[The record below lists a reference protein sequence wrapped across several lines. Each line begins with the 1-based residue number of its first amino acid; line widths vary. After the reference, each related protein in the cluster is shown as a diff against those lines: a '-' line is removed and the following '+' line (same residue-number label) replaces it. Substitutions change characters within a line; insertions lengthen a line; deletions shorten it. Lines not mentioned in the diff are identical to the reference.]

1 MSPAAF
7 LRDRALSVAVAIVCA
22 IAIGSVVA
30 VLGAGPDASV
40 LAACIVLACAAFAL
54 TVDYARRRAFYRD
67 LEQVVGDLDRTYYAT
82 ALIEPP
88 DFLEG
93 RLAYEALQATGK
105 AAADDV
111 AAHKQQAEA
120 YRDYIELW
128 IHEIKTP
135 IAAAALMASGLHGP
149 QAARIKGE
157 LDRIEGYVEQALYY
171 ARSTSLVQDY
181 AIRETSL
188 AEAVREAL
196 RKHARFLIERGV
208 APTVD
213 VDEDVRVF
221 ADVKW
226 LAFVIGQLVANAG
239 KYGASTLRFSVREEG
254 AGTSDARTVLE
265 VADDGWGVPAGDVP
279 RVFERAFTGE
289 NGRRLVHGHGAV
301 PRGRAVREDGPR
313 RGAGLGRGEGHA
325 RAAGVPARSPQARPA
340 VVKGMRFLCL
350 SCGDSGN
357 RRSWHRAGSFDSGLR
372 PPIRM
377 TACGFRPCCLAFS

>member
-93 RLAYEALQATGK
+93 RLAYEALQATEK

-289 NGRRLVHGHGAV
+289 NGRR
-301 PRGRAVREDGPR
+301 
-313 RGAGLGRGEGHA
+313 
-325 RAAGVPARSPQARPA
+325 
-340 VVKGMRFLCL
+340 
-350 SCGDSGN
+350 
-357 RRSWHRAGSFDSGLR
+357 AGSSTGMGLYLVAELCAKMGLAVALASEEGKGTR
-372 PPIRM
+372 VL
-377 TACGFRPCCLAFS
+377 LAFPHDRRKLDLLS

>member
-279 RVFERAFTGE
+279 RVFDAPSPARTAGVRARPRAWGCTSWPSCA
-289 NGRRLVHGHGAV
+289 RRWVS
-301 PRGRAVREDGPR
+301 PWRWPRKRGRARACCWR
-313 RGAGLGRGEGHA
+313 SRTTAASSTCCREGHA
-325 RAAGVPARSPQARPA
+325 LP
-340 VVKGMRFLCL
+340 L
-350 SCGDSGN
+350 SFV
-357 RRSWHRAGSFDSGLR
+357 RR
-372 PPIRM
+372 
-377 TACGFRPCCLAFS
+377 

>member
-171 ARSTSLVQDY
+171 ARSTSLARDY
-181 AIRETSL
+181 AIRELPL
-188 AEAVREAL
+188 AEAVRAAC
-196 RKHARFLIERGV
+196 KKNARYLIEHGAIPSIEV
-208 APTVD
+208 GDD
-213 VDEDVRVF
+213 VSVF
-221 ADVKW
+221 ADASW
-226 LAFVIGQLVANAG
+226 LSFVLGQVVVNAA
-239 KYGASTLRFSVREEG
+239 KYGATAVRFTAREEG
-254 AGTSDARTVLE
+254 TGTSAARTVLE
-265 VADDGWGVPAGDVP
+265 IADNWRGIPAADVP
-279 RVFERAFTGE
+279 RVFDRGFTGE
-289 NGRRLVHGHGAV
+289 NGRAQGSATGMGLYLVATLC
-301 PRGRAVREDGPR
+301 EKM
-313 RGAGLGRGEGHA
+313 GLGVGLASEEGTGT
-325 RAAGVPARSPQARPA
+325 RV
-340 VVKGMRFLCL
+340 M
-350 SCGDSGN
+350 
-357 RRSWHRAGSFDSGLR
+357 
-372 PPIRM
+372 
-377 TACGFRPCCLAFS
+377 LAFPHDRRRRDVG

>member
-111 AAHKQQAEA
+111 AA
-120 YRDYIELW
+120 
-128 IHEIKTP
+128 
-135 IAAAALMASGLHGP
+135 AAAALMASGLHGP

-289 NGRRLVHGHGAV
+289 NGRR
-301 PRGRAVREDGPR
+301 
-313 RGAGLGRGEGHA
+313 
-325 RAAGVPARSPQARPA
+325 
-340 VVKGMRFLCL
+340 
-350 SCGDSGN
+350 
-357 RRSWHRAGSFDSGLR
+357 AGSSTGMGLYLVAELCAKMGLAVALASEEGKGTR
-372 PPIRM
+372 VL
-377 TACGFRPCCLAFS
+377 LAFPHDRRKLDLLS

>member
-1 MSPAAF
+1 M
-7 LRDRALSVAVAIVCA
+7 LKGYMRDRAAMFGCLLICYGTLFLIGYLYDIPFEKTRY
-22 IAIGSVVA
+22 IAEFS
-30 VLGAGPDASV
+30 GAGVFLCLLVDILKYAERWKE
-40 LAACIVLACAAFAL
+40 LKRCIATSDTYPGMFY
-54 TVDYARRRAFYRD
+54 TVPGD
-67 LEQVVGDLDRTYYAT
+67 LEALYRSMIAKMRQEKEELIFEDQKRYTEMMDYYGMWA
-82 ALIEPP
+82 
-88 DFLEG
+88 
-93 RLAYEALQATGK
+93 
-105 AAADDV
+105 
-111 AAHKQQAEA
+111 QQ
-120 YRDYIELW
+120 
-128 IHEIKTP
+128 IKTP

-226 LAFVIGQLVANAG
+226 LACVIGQLVANAG

-289 NGRRLVHGHGAV
+289 NGRRAGSSTGMGLYLVAELCAKMGLAV
-301 PRGRAVREDGPR
+301 ALASEE
-313 RGAGLGRGEGHA
+313 GEGT
-325 RAAGVPARSPQARPA
+325 RV
-340 VVKGMRFLCL
+340 L
-350 SCGDSGN
+350 
-357 RRSWHRAGSFDSGLR
+357 
-372 PPIRM
+372 
-377 TACGFRPCCLAFS
+377 LAFPHDRRKLDLLS

>member
-30 VLGAGPDASV
+30 VLCAGPDASV

-135 IAAAALMASGLHGP
+135 IAAATLM
-149 QAARIKGE
+149 IKGE

-289 NGRRLVHGHGAV
+289 NGRRAGSSTGMGLYLVAELCAKMGLAV
-301 PRGRAVREDGPR
+301 ALASEE
-313 RGAGLGRGEGHA
+313 GEGT
-325 RAAGVPARSPQARPA
+325 RV
-340 VVKGMRFLCL
+340 L
-350 SCGDSGN
+350 
-357 RRSWHRAGSFDSGLR
+357 
-372 PPIRM
+372 
-377 TACGFRPCCLAFS
+377 LAFPHDRRKLDLLS

>member
-279 RVFERAFTGE
+279 RVFSAPSPARTAGVRARPRAWGCTSWPSCA
-289 NGRRLVHGHGAV
+289 RRWVS
-301 PRGRAVREDGPR
+301 PWRWPRKRGRARACCWR
-313 RGAGLGRGEGHA
+313 SRTTAASSTCCREGHA
-325 RAAGVPARSPQARPA
+325 LP
-340 VVKGMRFLCL
+340 L
-350 SCGDSGN
+350 SFV
-357 RRSWHRAGSFDSGLR
+357 RR
-372 PPIRM
+372 
-377 TACGFRPCCLAFS
+377 

>member
-93 RLAYEALQATGK
+93 RLAYEALQE
-105 AAADDV
+105 
-111 AAHKQQAEA
+111 AEA

-289 NGRRLVHGHGAV
+289 NGRR
-301 PRGRAVREDGPR
+301 
-313 RGAGLGRGEGHA
+313 
-325 RAAGVPARSPQARPA
+325 
-340 VVKGMRFLCL
+340 
-350 SCGDSGN
+350 
-357 RRSWHRAGSFDSGLR
+357 AGSSTGMGLYLVAELCAKMGLAVALASEEGKGTR
-372 PPIRM
+372 VL
-377 TACGFRPCCLAFS
+377 LAFPHDRRKLDLLS

>member
-221 ADVKW
+221 ADV
-226 LAFVIGQLVANAG
+226 
-239 KYGASTLRFSVREEG
+239 
-254 AGTSDARTVLE
+254 TSDARTVLE

-289 NGRRLVHGHGAV
+289 NGRR
-301 PRGRAVREDGPR
+301 
-313 RGAGLGRGEGHA
+313 
-325 RAAGVPARSPQARPA
+325 
-340 VVKGMRFLCL
+340 
-350 SCGDSGN
+350 
-357 RRSWHRAGSFDSGLR
+357 AGSSTGMGLYLVAELCAKMGLAVALASEEGKGTR
-372 PPIRM
+372 VL
-377 TACGFRPCCLAFS
+377 LAFPHDRRKLDLLS

>member
-1 MSPAAF
+1 MSAF
-7 LRDRALSVAVAIVCA
+7 ALGAYLRDHAAQAAVGAAC
-22 IAIGSVVA
+22 IAGVSGMLA
-30 VLGAGPDASV
+30 VLGAGWQAAV
-40 LAACIVLACAAFAL
+40 LAAAFMALCFAVMLAIGF
-54 TVDYARRRAFYRD
+54 ARRARFYRELAGLSAQKAGPGNLASL
-67 LEQVVGDLDRTYYAT
+67 LE
-82 ALIEPP
+82 EP

-93 RLAYEALQATGK
+93 RLAWRALDEQGR
-105 AAADDV
+105 AAADEITG
-111 AAHKQQAEA
+111 HKQQNKE
-120 YRDYIELW
+120 YRDYVELW

-289 NGRRLVHGHGAV
+289 NGRR
-301 PRGRAVREDGPR
+301 
-313 RGAGLGRGEGHA
+313 
-325 RAAGVPARSPQARPA
+325 
-340 VVKGMRFLCL
+340 
-350 SCGDSGN
+350 
-357 RRSWHRAGSFDSGLR
+357 AGSSTGMGLYLVAELCAKMGLAVALASEEGKGTR
-372 PPIRM
+372 VL
-377 TACGFRPCCLAFS
+377 LAFPHDRRKLDLLS